1 MNLNSPLF
9 DRIRLK
15 SSPQAADVEQ
25 PKCDYPGC
33 LGAGLHRAPKGRMRE
48 GQYFCFCLD
57 HVRAYNQSYNYFNGM
72 SDEDVVRYQRDSE
85 TGHRPTWTMGVNRA
99 ARSRTASA
107 YDIRGRMNSEDG
119 PDFRD
124 PGRPSPEERARPR
137 YGLAALKSLEALGL
151 DDTADAESV
160 KARYKEL
167 VKRLHPDANGGDR
180 SSEDRLREIIHAYKY
195 LRSAKLV

>member
-1 MNLNSPLF
+1 M
-9 DRIRLK
+9 
-15 SSPQAADVEQ
+15 
-25 PKCDYPGC
+25 
-33 LGAGLHRAPKGRMRE
+33 
-48 GQYFCFCLD
+48 FCLD
-57 HVRAYNQSYNYFNGM
+57 HVRSYNQSYNYFNGM
-72 SDEDVVRYQRDSE
+72 TDEDVVRFQRDSE

-99 ARSRTASA
+99 AKGKADASA
-107 YDIRGRMNSEDG
+107 YDFA
-119 PDFRD
+119 DFAYKD
-124 PGRPSPEERARPR
+124 PADQTSKRSAEAEAKRPR

-151 DDTADAESV
+151 DETADAETA